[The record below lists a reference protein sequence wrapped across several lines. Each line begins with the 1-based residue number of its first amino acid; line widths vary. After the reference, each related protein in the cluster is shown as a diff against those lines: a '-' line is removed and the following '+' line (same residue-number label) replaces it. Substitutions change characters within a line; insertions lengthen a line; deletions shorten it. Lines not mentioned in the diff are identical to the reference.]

1 MPDSPPIPRT
11 GGTDS
16 AQARFAAWLA
26 GVRARAGPLRTWAS
40 PGEAVTLRHPDGSES
55 VWQGGMLL
63 PDAAAGKAPKFVAV
77 ELPEEMV
84 LRRDL
89 PLPRMT
95 REDGAE
101 AVRLEARSN
110 SPFPAEDLAWGS
122 LERELEG
129 GQKSV
134 SLALASRRHIE
145 QFMQQRWPEMLA
157 AARQP
162 EVWAMSTQG
171 VPVVI
176 HGYGEV
182 HRLHDAS
189 LGRRWNWAL
198 AAVAAAL
205 ATLAAI
211 TPTIQL
217 RFRALE
223 AVQAFDT
230 ELRRVAPLVRKRDEL
245 AALND
250 KARALDQLAAERVD
264 PAAVM
269 EYLTRVLPDDTYL
282 YSLDI
287 QKNKIT
293 ASGHTVDASAVLQK
307 LSSDPMLK
315 NVKAPTAV
323 TRQPG
328 ATKEAFV
335 IEFTMEPKPV
345 AANGAALVAN
355 ALPPAVGAAAAAS
368 APAQVAVAAAPAAS
382 GAAVPAVAAAP
393 VAAPRAPLPAKPAS
407 GSSPFVIGGSR

>member
-16 AQARFAAWLA
+16 AQARFAAWLG
-26 GVRARAGPLRTWAS
+26 GVRARAGSLRTWAA
-40 PGEAVTLRHPDGSES
+40 PGQAVALRHPDGSES
-55 VWQGGMLL
+55 VWQGGMRL
-63 PDAAAGKAPKFVAV
+63 PDGAAGKAPKFVAV

-89 PLPRMT
+89 LLPRMT
-95 REDGAE
+95 QEDSAE

-110 SPFPAEDLAWGS
+110 SPFAAEDLAWGS
-122 LERELEG
+122 VERELEG

-162 EVWAMSTQG
+162 EVWAMSAQG

-176 HGYGEV
+176 LGYGEV

-189 LGRRWNWAL
+189 LERRWNWAL
-198 AAVAAAL
+198 AAVAVAL
-205 ATLAAI
+205 ATLVAI

-217 RFRALE
+217 RLRALE

-230 ELRRVAPLVRKRDEL
+230 VLRRVAPLVRKRDEL

-323 TRQPG
+323 TRLPG
-328 ATKEAFV
+328 AAKEAFV

-355 ALPPAVGAAAAAS
+355 ALPPAAGASTAAS
-368 APAQVAVAAAPAAS
+368 APVAVPAAPAAS
-382 GAAVPAVAAAP
+382 AAVAAPAVAAAP
-393 VAAPRAPLPAKPAS
+393 VAAPKAPLPAKPAS